1 MADSPEEIAKHKKL
15 YTAIGIWLLV
25 FSCVALAL
33 GKIPWLDFGP
43 PGATWEDTL
52 IGLTVSVI
60 KASLVALI
68 FMHLNHEKSLIYKML
83 LFTFLFFVS
92 LMGLTLFALADPIR
106 ESYDTLN
113 TLKGLLNFN
122 S

>member
-1 MADSPEEIAKHKKL
+1 MADSPEELAKHKKL
-15 YTAIGIWLLV
+15 YKYVGIWLIV

-33 GKIPWLDFGP
+33 GKIPFLDFGP
-43 PGATWEDTL
+43 PGATWEDIV
-52 IGLTVSVI
+52 IGLSVSCI

-68 FMHLNHEKSLIYKML
+68 FMHLNHEKGLIYKTL

-92 LMGLTLFALADPIR
+92 LMGLTLFALADPIK

-113 TLKGLLNFN
+113 TLKGILNFK

>member
-1 MADSPEEIAKHKKL
+1 
-15 YTAIGIWLLV
+15 
-25 FSCVALAL
+25 LAL
-33 GKIPWLDFGP
+33 GKIDWLDFGP
-43 PGATWEDTL
+43 PGATWEDTV

-68 FMHLNHEKSLIYKML
+68 FMHLNHEKGLIYKML

-106 ESYDTLN
+106 ESFDTLK
-113 TLKGLLNFN
+113 TLKGLLNIN

>member
-15 YTAIGIWLLV
+15 YAAIGIWLLV

-43 PGATWEDTL
+43 PGATWEDIL
-52 IGLTVSVI
+52 IGLSVSVV

-68 FMHLNHEKSLIYKML
+68 FMHLNHEKGLIYKTL
-83 LFTFLFFVS
+83 LFTFLFFLG
-92 LMGLTLFALADPIR
+92 LMTLTLFALADPIR
-106 ESYDTLN
+106 ESFDTLN
-113 TLKGLLNFN
+113 TVKGILNRPN
-122 S
+122 

>member
-1 MADSPEEIAKHKKL
+1 MADSPQEIQKHKKL
-15 YTAIGIWLLV
+15 YFYIGVWLCA

-33 GKIPWLDFGP
+33 GKISLLDFGP
-43 PGATWEDTL
+43 PGATWEDIV

-68 FMHLNHEKSLIYKML
+68 FMHLNHERGLIYKML
-83 LFTFLFFVS
+83 LFTSLFFLS

-106 ESYDTLN
+106 ESFDTLS
-113 TLKGLLNFN
+113 TLRGLLKF
-122 S
+122 

>member
-1 MADSPEEIAKHKKL
+1 MADSPEELAKHKRL
-15 YTAIGIWLLV
+15 YGIIGIWLLV

-43 PGATWEDTL
+43 PGATWEDIV
-52 IGLTVSVI
+52 IGLSVSVV

-68 FMHLNHEKSLIYKML
+68 FMHLNHEKGLIYKTL

-92 LMGLTLFALADPIR
+92 LMALTLFTLSDPIR
-106 ESYDTLN
+106 ESFDTLQ
-113 TLKGLLNFN
+113 TVKGMPNVTE
-122 S
+122 